1 MRDHPDPWHDEAS
14 EPLHALIKPE
24 LKPGERLLWAS
35 RPDHPS
41 PTEARMAPP
50 SGLAWG
56 LGLGGYASASFVVFV
71 LISRV
76 AHEGLVTFV
85 IVSCLIAGLFSAL
98 ILLGTLAGS
107 GRRRA
112 ERRRLARRLYAITDA
127 RAMIWNP
134 LPGSTAVTVHTF
146 SRGTIRGEDLRRLQ
160 YPDGSGD
167 VLFQNAY
174 QAPAGFLGIADVR
187 HVENLIREYLV
198 DPAPLPAPEP
208 IYSGL

>member
-1 MRDHPDPWHDEAS
+1 MHGDRDPWFDESS
-14 EPLHALIKPE
+14 EPLQALIKPE

-56 LGLGGYASASFVVFV
+56 LGIGGFAAASFVVFV
-71 LISRV
+71 LIARV
-76 AHEGLVTFV
+76 AHEGLVTFA
-85 IVSCLIAGLFSAL
+85 IVSCLVAGLMS
-98 ILLGTLAGS
+98 ITTLLGTLAGS

-112 ERRRLARRLYAITDA
+112 ERRRLAGRLYAITDS

-146 SRGTIRGEDLRRLQ
+146 SKGTIRGENLRRLQ

-167 VLFQNAY
+167 VLFQNNSL
-174 QAPAGFLGIADVR
+174 APAGFFGIADVR
-187 HVENLIREYLV
+187 HVEDLIREFLV
-198 DPAPLPAPEP
+198 EPAPLLAPEP
-208 IYSGL
+208 IYSEL